1 MTSTALTPDQQR
13 AAAFVKLRRALL
25 TAAGAAGHLV
35 ECATTPTQIELAR
48 QAVWKVQA
56 ALFHYRQAYH
66 EDKPLA
72 AVESCLEEAHALHR
86 WLRQIAY
93 VATSCGLRETPTP
106 EHRIRLAAEAA
117 QLTYNLIDLLHDAGQ
132 LEWAIP
138 AARSASLAV
147 PTGDLWAAAWALK
160 TLANTKE
167 V

>member
-1 MTSTALTPDQQR
+1 MPAPTRTEALYR
-13 AAAFVKLRRALL
+13 LRRALL
-25 TAAGAAGHLV
+25 IAAGAAGRLV
-35 ECATTPTQIELAR
+35 ERATTPTQIELAR

-56 ALFHYRQAYH
+56 VLFHYRQAYH

-72 AVESCLEEAHALHR
+72 AVEACLEEAHALHR
-86 WLRQIAY
+86 WLRQLACL
-93 VATSCGLRETPTP
+93 AASCGLREPPTP

-132 LEWAIP
+132 LECAIP

-147 PTGDLWAAAWALK
+147 PKGDLWAAASALK